1 MEVLPKLPAGTGL
14 EHTGKWQKTQNQKAT
29 EGPGLGSSGSM
40 TLESGVPDRETL
52 PFGSS

>member
-1 MEVLPKLPAGTGL
+1 MEVLPKLPAGAGL